1 MVESECTEK
10 NKLSM
15 RFKNGS
21 NIRAASS
28 SVDAS
33 RSSSLSLL
41 IVDECAFITNME
53 EIWTASQSTIK
64 LGGRS
69 ILLSTQNGIGNFF
82 HKTWVGT
89 MDGSDDFNPINL
101 HWSLLH
107 DRDQKWRDLQTKVL
121 GEKDTCLRM

>member
-1 MVESECTEK
+1 MSHMPSWLRSECTEK

-21 NIRAASS
+21 NIRASS

-53 EIWTASQSTIK
+53 DIWTASQSTITTKVVLFYYQLQMVSVTFSTK
-64 LGGRS
+64 LGLG
-69 ILLSTQNGIGNFF
+69 L
-82 HKTWVGT
+82 W
-89 MDGSDDFNPINL
+89 MDQMTLI
-101 HWSLLH
+101 
-107 DRDQKWRDLQTKVL
+107 Q
-121 GEKDTCLRM
+121 